1 MEIKPII
8 TPASK
13 ITMKYLEELAQQLFQ
28 QQIIKTEDLLKFGRP
43 HYGEIKTIYLKPLE
57 FHEGSIVTKGFTLD
71 KQWKPTHI
79 VFRTK
84 HNRRKVKVIDA
95 LITSEMAILYV
106 DKDTRN
112 WSYTKGCK
120 LCCERQMFYTGDG
133 IMAQIKSFSSPQGTI
148 YFQHNPLLDNL

>member
-1 MEIKPII
+1 MEIKSII

-28 QQIIKTEDLLKFGRP
+28 QQITEDLLTFGHPR
-43 HYGEIKTIYLKPLE
+43 GWVKTVDLKPLE
-57 FHEGSIVTKGFTLD
+57 FHEGSIVTQGFTLD
-71 KQWKPTHI
+71 ENWKPTHI

-95 LITSEMAILYV
+95 LITPKVAVFYT

-112 WSYTKGCK
+112 WPYTKKYKLYCNRIAFYTCEGLGVYWDTFPRIEESVYTSYTKV
-120 LCCERQMFYTGDG
+120 
-133 IMAQIKSFSSPQGTI
+133 
-148 YFQHNPLLDNL
+148 NPLLDNL